1 MAGGKLFQRATC
13 FAEAKEQ
20 GLKPWAFTAD
30 VVVGVVDDLLA
41 RFSAQRSYHL
51 VPFPVLCFSLM
62 PFPTNLVVRNSKGVS
77 GSTNEAQAAFPSW
90 SHSTLIGTS
99 LRPSALCFLSKLHH
113 EQFIS
118 SCSCVLIICFIA

>member
-90 SHSTLIGTS
+90 SHSSLIGTS
-99 LRPSALCFLSKLHH
+99 L
-113 EQFIS
+113 
-118 SCSCVLIICFIA
+118 